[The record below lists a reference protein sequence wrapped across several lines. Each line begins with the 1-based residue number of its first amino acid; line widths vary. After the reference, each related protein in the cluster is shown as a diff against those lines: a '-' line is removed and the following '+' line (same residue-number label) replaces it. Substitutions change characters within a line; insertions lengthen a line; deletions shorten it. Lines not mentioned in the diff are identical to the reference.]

1 MCSMPQQGA
10 PRKGKQVEAVQIMD
24 IRLLA
29 HGMCDI
35 CDMMDLGVDTIYIVD
50 ERGIAQGKEIT
61 VKCKN
66 YDFCQYMMEYV
77 SEKNI

>member
-1 MCSMPQQGA
+1 
-10 PRKGKQVEAVQIMD
+10 MD

-50 ERGIAQGKEIT
+50 ERGIAQGKEIV